1 MREGRGEQTYVALV
15 VRVMIDSLSQ
25 LSLTRKHSK
34 QEREVDNRKEPQQSQ
49 VKLSEVKEVRQR

>member
-1 MREGRGEQTYVALV
+1 MRERRTEQTDVALV

-34 QEREVDNRKEPQQSQ
+34 QKREVDNRKEPQQSQ
-49 VKLSEVKEVRQR
+49 AKLSKVKEVR